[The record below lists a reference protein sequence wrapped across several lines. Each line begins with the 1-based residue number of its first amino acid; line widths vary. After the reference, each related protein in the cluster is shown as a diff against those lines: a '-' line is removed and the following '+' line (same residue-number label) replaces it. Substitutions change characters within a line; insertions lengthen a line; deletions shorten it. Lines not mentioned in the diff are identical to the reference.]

1 MNTWNSVTCGEEKTH
16 PDLVKSIILLVTHH
30 DIRLMDIEHLSKSV
44 PSDPFAM
51 SAGFHPFAGSPL
63 TTFLFQGEHGK
74 QAGAESDDDLDESDE
89 DEDPPQLHIVKV
101 AHHGGINRVRSMP
114 QEPGIVGTW
123 GDTGLVQVRH
133 LKQS

>member
-1 MNTWNSVTCGEEKTH
+1 MKVQ
-16 PDLVKSIILLVTHH
+16 
-30 DIRLMDIEHLSKSV
+30 HLSESGS
-44 PSDPFAM
+44 PDPFGT
-51 SAGFHPFAGSPL
+51 SAGFHLIADSPL
-63 TTFLFQGEHGK
+63 TNFLFQGEHGK

-133 LKQS
+133 LRQP